1 MAGFLIAILSGALMS
16 IQGVFNTGVTKSSSI
31 WVAAGFV
38 QITAFLT
45 CAVMWIVDGRPQIM
59 GLFNVSPK
67 ISLLGGVI
75 GAFITYTVVK
85 AMSDLGVAKAE
96 ITIVISQ
103 IAVAYI
109 IELFGLFGSEKK
121 DFKKTTEQIHSCM
134 ELCDGYFTSTDT
146 LAGEIRRDIPG
157 KPVVINRNCASMEM
171 QILSHDAVEQ
181 VEKDPEHISIG
192 YFSGSKTHDQDFEV
206 AEEAILEVMKE
217 HPEVRLKLVGVLSD
231 RKMEKFG
238 NKVEKLPL
246 MDWKQLPSVMAGI
259 DINLMPLENS
269 LFHLC
274 KSENKW
280 TEAALVKVPS
290 VMSRNC
296 EMEYVVE
303 NGKDGWMCT
312 TKEEWV
318 NALEALVTDEKA
330 RKAMGEAAH
339 QKVMKHYLT
348 VNTGK
353 DAMEELLCSESYTK

>member
-1 MAGFLIAILSGALMS
+1 MYRCSKLMEAEMLANRAKAAGIPVYYDVDDL
-16 IQGVFNTGVTKSSSI
+16 VFNYE
-31 WVAAGFV
+31 
-38 QITAFLT
+38 
-45 CAVMWIVDGRPQIM
+45 
-59 GLFNVSPK
+59 K
-67 ISLLGGVI
+67 IS
-75 GAFITYTVVK
+75 
-85 AMSDLGVAKAE
+85 
-96 ITIVISQ
+96 
-103 IAVAYI
+103 
-109 IELFGLFGSEKK
+109 GLHFLKGSEYS
-121 DFKKTTEQIHSCM
+121 DFRTTTDRIRGCM
-134 ELCDGYFTSTDT
+134 GFCDGYFTSTET
-146 LAGEIRRDIPG
+146 LAGEIREEFPG
-157 KPVVINRNCASMEM
+157 KPVVINRNCMSMEM
-171 QILSHDAVEQ
+171 EILSHEAVEQ
-181 VEKDPEHISIG
+181 IDKAKDRIYIG
-192 YFSGSKTHDQDFEV
+192 YLSGSKTHDQDFAQV
-206 AEEAILEVMKE
+206 EAALLEVME
-217 HPEVRLKLVGVLSD
+217 RHPEVYLKLVGVLDESG
-231 RKMEKFG
+231 MEPVQ
-238 NKVEKLPL
+238 NRIEKLPF
-246 MDWKQLPSVMAGI
+246 MDWRQLPAVIAGL

-269 LFHLC
+269 LFHWC